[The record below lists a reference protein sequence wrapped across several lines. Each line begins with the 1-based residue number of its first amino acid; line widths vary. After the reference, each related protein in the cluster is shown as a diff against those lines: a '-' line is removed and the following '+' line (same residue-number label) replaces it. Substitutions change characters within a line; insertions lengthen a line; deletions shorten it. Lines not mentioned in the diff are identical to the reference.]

1 MKGKVSAMAMM
12 EVLLK
17 ENVENLGVR
26 GDIVKVRAG
35 YGRNYLIPKGLA
47 LMATPSNIKLIE
59 RERQRLVKLAE
70 AELAAARSLSEK
82 LAALTLTFQRKAGG
96 KGTLYGSVTSMDIA
110 EALAAQQLAVERRQ
124 IVLKEP
130 IKALGEYEV
139 PIKLHR
145 DVVVTLK
152 VSVVPEAPA
161 ANKAAATSAPETST
175 QSNPAAQDELQ

>member
-1 MKGKVSAMAMM
+1 MAMM
-12 EVLLK
+12 ELLLK
-17 ENVENLGVR
+17 ENVEHLGIR

-47 LMATPSNIKLIE
+47 LMATRANIRLIE

-82 LAALTLTFQRKAGG
+82 LATLTLTFPRKAGE
-96 KGTLYGSVTSMDIA
+96 KGTLYGSVTSMDVA
-110 EALAAQQLAVERRQ
+110 EALAAQQLEVERRQ

-139 PIKLHR
+139 PVRLHR
-145 DVVVTLK
+145 DVTVALK
-152 VSVVPEAPA
+152 VVVVSDTPAAAATTATPAATPTDTAAPATAPA
-161 ANKAAATSAPETST
+161 AE
-175 QSNPAAQDELQ
+175 

>member
-1 MKGKVSAMAMM
+1 MAMM
-12 EVLLK
+12 ELLLK
-17 ENVENLGVR
+17 ENVEHLGIR

-47 LMATPSNIKLIE
+47 LMATRANIKLIE

-82 LAALTLTFQRKAGG
+82 LAALTLTFQRKAGE

-110 EALAAQQLAVERRQ
+110 EALAAQQLEVERRQ

-139 PIKLHR
+139 PVKLHR
-145 DVVVTLK
+145 DVTVALKIVV
-152 VSVVPEAPA
+152 VSDTPTAAPA
-161 ANKAAATSAPETST
+161 TPTANPTDTSALATT
-175 QSNPAAQDELQ
+175 PATE

>member
-1 MKGKVSAMAMM
+1 MAMM
-12 EVLLK
+12 ELLLK
-17 ENVENLGVR
+17 ENVEHLGIR

-47 LMATPSNIKLIE
+47 LMATRANIKLIE

-82 LAALTLTFQRKAGG
+82 LAALTLTFQRKAGE

-110 EALAAQQLAVERRQ
+110 EALAAQQLEVERRQ

-139 PIKLHR
+139 PVKLHR
-145 DVVVTLK
+145 DVTVALKIVV
-152 VSVVPEAPA
+152 VSDTPTAAPA
-161 ANKAAATSAPETST
+161 TPTANPTDTSAPATT
-175 QSNPAAQDELQ
+175 PAAE

>member
-1 MKGKVSAMAMM
+1 
-12 EVLLK
+12 
-17 ENVENLGVR
+17 
-26 GDIVKVRAG
+26 
-35 YGRNYLIPKGLA
+35 
-47 LMATPSNIKLIE
+47 
-59 RERQRLVKLAE
+59 
-70 AELAAARSLSEK
+70 
-82 LAALTLTFQRKAGG
+82 
-96 KGTLYGSVTSMDIA
+96 MDIA